1 MSIVAIIPAR
11 AGSKRIPGK
20 NIKLFD
26 GQPIIAYSIKAA
38 AASGLFDRIIVS
50 TDSTRIAD
58 VARSYGAQVPFM
70 RPDRLADDF
79 TPTADVVLHAL
90 DWLEANASLP
100 EYFCCIYAAAP
111 FVQPDYLKA
120 GLERL
125 RAAKDTATAFAVTS
139 FAYPIY
145 RALGMDEKGRIK
157 MIWPEHRQTRSNDLP
172 EAYHDAG
179 QFYWGRSR
187 KFLTEKSL
195 FAKNAVPVILP
206 RYLVQDIDTPED
218 WKTAEYMFKAMKI
231 DTSKA
236 GE

>member
-1 MSIVAIIPAR
+1 MSIVALIPAR
-11 AGSKRIPGK
+11 AGSKRIPDK
-20 NIKLFD
+20 NIKPFA
-26 GQPIIAYSIKAA
+26 GQPVIAYSIKAA

-50 TDSTRIAD
+50 TDSAQIAD

-70 RPDRLADDF
+70 RPEGLADDF

-90 DWLEANASLP
+90 DWLEANESLP

-111 FVQPDYLKA
+111 FVQPEYLKA

-125 RAAKDTATAFAVTS
+125 RAAQDTATAFAVAS
-139 FAYPIY
+139 FASPIY

-187 KFLTEKSL
+187 KFLVEKTLLS
-195 FAKNAVPVILP
+195 KKAVPVFLP

-218 WKTAEYMFKAMKI
+218 WETAEYMFKAMKI

>member
-1 MSIVAIIPAR
+1 MNIVALIPAR

-20 NIKLFD
+20 NIKPFA

-50 TDSTRIAD
+50 TDSAQIAD
-58 VARSYGAQVPFM
+58 VAQSYGAQTPFM
-70 RPDRLADDF
+70 RPPQLADDF

-90 DWLEANASLP
+90 NWLEANESLP

-111 FVQPDYLKA
+111 FVQPGYLKT
-120 GLERL
+120 GFERL
-125 RAAKDTATAFAVTS
+125 RAAEGAAIAFTVTS
-139 FAYPIY
+139 FASPIF
-145 RALGMDEKGRIK
+145 RALKIDEKGRIK
-157 MIWPEHRQTRSNDLP
+157 MIWPEHRDTRSNDLP

-187 KFLTEKSL
+187 QFLAEKAL

-218 WKTAEYMFKAMKI
+218 WLTAEHMFQAMKI
-231 DTSKA
+231 NESKA